1 MSMASKLPTVERR
14 VFMGIGDAVLR
25 LIHVERM
32 YADGVDPG
40 EYLVAERELI
50 VQALNQQYQLDLG
63 MDCDMDGIPD
73 AIDDDVSVLTTA
85 AKTDCCRILPAKGGQ
100 PTSSRVEPLP
110 SPSAATADPA
120 PPKPRPKKSSSR
132 KRATAAAKK
141 AAAPTKKKVVSQGD
155 APPKKRRS
163 SRKAAP
169 KKPAPTKAAA
179 KKAAPKKPAT
189 PAKKKGLLSSIFG
202 SDEEN

>member
-1 MSMASKLPTVERR
+1 MASKLPTVERR
-14 VFMGIGDAVLR
+14 IFMGIGDAVLR

-40 EYLVAERELI
+40 EQLLAERDLI

-73 AIDDDVSVLTTA
+73 SIDDDVSVLTTA
-85 AKTDCCRILPAKGGQ
+85 AQTSCCRILPAEGERRS
-100 PTSSRVEPLP
+100 SSRLEPLP
-110 SPSAATADPA
+110 SPVAEPDAADSGT
-120 PPKPRPKKSSSR
+120 PKTSRKKSSSR
-132 KRATAAAKK
+132 KRASAAAKK
-141 AAAPTKKKVVSQGD
+141 AASKTGD
-155 APPKKRRS
+155 APTGRRS

-169 KKPAPTKAAA
+169 KKAAPKKAAP
-179 KKAAPKKPAT
+179 KKAAPKKPVT

-202 SDEEN
+202 SDEEK

>member
-14 VFMGIGDAVLR
+14 IFMGIGDAVLR

-40 EYLVAERELI
+40 DQLIAERGLI

-73 AIDDDVSVLTTA
+73 SIDDDVSVLTTA
-85 AKTDCCRILPAKGGQ
+85 AQTSCCRIIPEGGVRS
-100 PTSSRVEPLP
+100 PSSRVEPLP
-110 SPSAATADPA
+110 TPSADSDT
-120 PPKPRPKKSSSR
+120 PKTSRKKSSSR
-132 KRATAAAKK
+132 KRASAAAKK
-141 AAAPTKKKVVSQGD
+141 APTAPKKAPT
-155 APPKKRRS
+155 APKKAPTAPKKATKQRS

-169 KKPAPTKAAA
+169 KKAAP
-179 KKAAPKKPAT
+179 KKAAPKKPVA
-189 PAKKKGLLSSIFG
+189 PVKKKKGLLSSLFG
-202 SDEEN
+202 SDEEK